1 VNAGIYLFKTR
12 DLEIIENTHYIDT
25 PDFITLL
32 LKSGKKGKVYSLEG
46 PWMDVGRPSDL
57 QEAQSK
63 FSRGL
68 RND

>member
-1 VNAGIYLFKTR
+1 M
-12 DLEIIENTHYIDT
+12 NTTDYIN
-25 PDFITLL
+25 LL
-32 LKSGKKGKVYSLEG
+32 LKSGKKGKAYSLEG
-46 PWMDVGRPSDL
+46 PWMDVGRPNDS